1 MEAEELEV
9 QTREGAADD
18 ALTLRAEMWFSIIKS
33 KREIFQEGER
43 ERKRER
49 KRGETSSNKLN
60 K

>member
-1 MEAEELEV
+1 VEAEELEV

-33 KREIFQEGER
+33 KREILQEGER